1 MKKIILL
8 IMIMGASVGTYAQEL
23 RSAAIKVK
31 QEIPEQYEIIKKWS
45 EKVWE
50 GDNVMIIDEINVQC
64 EAFFDLAEVVDKN
77 LGKGYVGTLL
87 IEGLQKFSHEG
98 WEEHNRKMIDTENI
112 KIVHVNWVDVYI
124 FVNYEV
130 NNR

>member
-1 MKKIILL
+1 L
-8 IMIMGASVGTYAQEL
+8 IVLVFVTVIGVNAQEL

-50 GDNVMIIDEINVQC
+50 GDNVMMIDEINVQC

-87 IEGLQKFSHEG
+87 NEGLLKFSHEN
-98 WEEHNRKMIDTENI
+98 WEEHNRKMIDAENI
-112 KIVHVNWVDVYI
+112 KMVHVNWVDVYI
-124 FVNYEV
+124 YVNYEV
-130 NNR
+130 KNR